1 MKKLVLAYSGGLDTT
16 YCAVYLKELGYEVHA
31 LTVQTGGFSQTE
43 LEEIEKRAL
52 NMGVASFKVA
62 DVTQQYYN
70 SCIKYL
76 VYGNVLK
83 NNVYPLSVSAE
94 RMVQAMAIAEYA
106 RQLGVAYVAHGSTG
120 AGNDQVRFDM
130 VFQSMVPGAEI
141 ITPIRDQKLSREEE
155 IAFLKAHNVQL
166 DFEKAKYSI
175 NKGLWG
181 TSVGGKETLSSQQYL
196 PEEAWP
202 TQVSKKEAATI
213 VLHFKEGELCG
224 LNENTS
230 MNPVDAIRMLQEMA
244 QPYGIGRDIHV
255 GDTIIGIKGRVGFEA
270 AAPVVIIK
278 AHHLLEKHTLTKWQL
293 YWKDQLSTWYGNWL
307 HEGMML
313 DPTMRNIECFLTD
326 TQKTVTGKVFV
337 TLEPYRFTLTGVESD
352 HDLMNSKFGAYGEM
366 NNGWTGEDVRG
377 FAKIFGNQISI
388 YHSVNKI
395 IPALAGNED

>member
-43 LEEIEKRAL
+43 LKEIEKRAL
-52 NMGVASFKVA
+52 NLGVASFKVA

-94 RMVQAMAIAEYA
+94 RMVQAMAIADYA

-181 TSVGGKETLSSQQYL
+181 TSVGGKETLGSQQYL

-202 TQVSKKEAATI
+202 TQVSKKEPATI
-213 VLHFKEGELCG
+213 VLHFNEGELCG
-224 LNENTS
+224 LNENAS
-230 MNPVDAIRMLQEMA
+230 MNPVDAIRTLQEIA
-244 QPYGIGRDIHV
+244 QPYGVGRDIHV

-326 TQKTVTGKVFV
+326 TQKAVTGKVFV
-337 TLEPYRFTLTGVESD
+337 TLEPYRFTVTGVESD

-377 FAKIFGNQISI
+377 FAKIFGNQVSI

>member
-31 LTVQTGGFSQTE
+31 LTVQTGGFSQAE

-52 NMGVASFKVA
+52 NLGVASFKVA

-94 RMVQAMAIAEYA
+94 RMVQAMAIADYA

-130 VFQSMVPGAEI
+130 IFQSMVPGAEI

-155 IAFLKAHNVQL
+155 ISFLKAHNVQL

-181 TSVGGKETLSSQQYL
+181 TSVGGKETLGSQQYL

-202 TQVSKKEAATI
+202 TQVSRKGAETI

-224 LNENTS
+224 LNENAS
-230 MNPVDAIRMLQEMA
+230 MNAVDAIRALQEIA

-337 TLEPYRFTLTGVESD
+337 TLEPYRFTVTGIESD
-352 HDLMNSKFGAYGEM
+352 YDLMNSKFGAYGEM

-377 FAKIFGNQISI
+377 FAKIFGNQVSI
-388 YHSVNKI
+388 YHSVNNT

>member
-43 LEEIEKRAL
+43 LEKIEKRAL
-52 NMGVASFKVA
+52 NLGVASFKVA

-94 RMVQAMAIAEYA
+94 RIVQAMAIAEYA
-106 RQLGVAYVAHGSTG
+106 RQLGVAYIAHGSTG

-202 TQVSKKEAATI
+202 TQVNKKEAATI

-337 TLEPYRFTLTGVESD
+337 TLEPYRFTVTGVESD

-377 FAKIFGNQISI
+377 FAKIFGNQVSI